1 MTQYN
6 TGNPVPSSAMPD
18 VWDNNR
24 VQDQILNSDTLE
36 VESRTG
42 KMMPTWKGI
51 NEIFNSSQQDR
62 SEAFEEFINLKESA
76 FISQFNQQAQEFDA
90 QISSQASRYEAV
102 LQEAGRTVLGRY
114 EDGPWTLTSYN
125 QLVS

>member
-1 MTQYN
+1 MALYK
-6 TGNPVPSSAMPD
+6 TGNSVPSSAMPD

-114 EDGPWTLTSYN
+114 EDGPWT
-125 QLVS
+125 